1 LDFLNV
7 VLVKPVTNIESQI
20 GLSNS
25 QSEAKVNIMQGI
37 KYLLSA
43 VFVLLFIGLA
53 TATTTAA
60 AEEEFRYAEKPWG
73 LESAAGRCV
82 VCHSLEKDG
91 KFRVAP
97 NLWGIVGAD
106 KARARKNY
114 SYSKAL
120 LTKGGAWSPEEI
132 DQFLADANKF
142 LPGTTKSIK
151 VKDAEERQQ
160 IVEFLKT
167 LKD

>member
-1 LDFLNV
+1 M
-7 VLVKPVTNIESQI
+7 
-20 GLSNS
+20 
-25 QSEAKVNIMQGI
+25 NIMQSI
-37 KYLLSA
+37 KYLLGA
-43 VFVLLFIGLA
+43 VFVLFFIGLVTA
-53 TATTTAA
+53 TAATA
-60 AEEEFRYAEKPWG
+60 AEEQFRYAEKPWG
-73 LESAAGRCV
+73 LESPAGRCV
-82 VCHSLEKDG
+82 VCHSLEKNG

-120 LTKGGAWSPEEI
+120 LNKGGVWSAEDI
-132 DQFLADANKF
+132 DQFIADANKF
-142 LPGTTKSIK
+142 LPGSTKSIK
-151 VKDAEERQQ
+151 VNDAEERQR